1 VKGSTYYERKS
12 KSDRGRNR
20 EREREGERNRYT
32 RTQTT
37 TDAQTHRTKLKW
49 ENTIVYKHKSLK
61 LFFPILIKKRPL
73 PSPSLALFIIDTQS
87 RYIAH
92 ACMFTSCAH
101 AYMYISIHIYMNL
114 FTHTGGKC
122 DNPGRNT

>member
-1 VKGSTYYERKS
+1 M
-12 KSDRGRNR
+12 R
-20 EREREGERNRYT
+20 ERANQTEEETEREKERESE
-32 RTQTT
+32 
-37 TDAQTHRTKLKW
+37 TDTHAHKQLQTHRRTGPKKKW

-114 FTHTGGKC
+114 FTHTGGKS